1 MRSPSGLSPPPLSL
15 SLSLSLSPPL
25 ISVFFL
31 TLSPLSRAELST
43 KITGE
48 DRRELMELQY
58 QVGRLELE
66 NMELE
71 QHRIVH
77 ESILKGKDLTIQK
90 LKSETTS
97 TSTFS
102 PSPSLLL
109 PPSPP
114 SSPPVGFNSLSKIK
128 SSRGSV

>member
-1 MRSPSGLSPPPLSL
+1 MKNNGMKKNIAKRL
-15 SLSLSLSPPL
+15 
-25 ISVFFL
+25 
-31 TLSPLSRAELST
+31 RHNEREAENFRNELGD

-77 ESILKGKDLTIQK
+77 ESILKGN
-90 LKSETTS
+90 LK
-97 TSTFS
+97 
-102 PSPSLLL
+102 
-109 PPSPP
+109 
-114 SSPPVGFNSLSKIK
+114 N
-128 SSRGSV
+128 

>member
-1 MRSPSGLSPPPLSL
+1 MS
-15 SLSLSLSPPL
+15 
-25 ISVFFL
+25 ID
-31 TLSPLSRAELST
+31 RAELST

-90 LKSETTS
+90 LK
-97 TSTFS
+97 
-102 PSPSLLL
+102 
-109 PPSPP
+109 
-114 SSPPVGFNSLSKIK
+114 
-128 SSRGSV
+128 

>member
-1 MRSPSGLSPPPLSL
+1 M
-15 SLSLSLSPPL
+15 
-25 ISVFFL
+25 VFM
-31 TLSPLSRAELST
+31 TLGD

-77 ESILKGKDLTIQK
+77 ESILKGKDLEIQK
-90 LKSETTS
+90 LKLQLAVRDKLITRQQNVLVDNNLGNIVLYTEL
-97 TSTFS
+97 F
-102 PSPSLLL
+102 
-109 PPSPP
+109 
-114 SSPPVGFNSLSKIK
+114 IDIYI
-128 SSRGSV
+128 

>member
-1 MRSPSGLSPPPLSL
+1 MRKRRSPSGCIDLTSL
-15 SLSLSLSPPL
+15 HANHL
-25 ISVFFL
+25 
-31 TLSPLSRAELST
+31 RAELSN

-90 LKSETTS
+90 LK
-97 TSTFS
+97 
-102 PSPSLLL
+102 
-109 PPSPP
+109 
-114 SSPPVGFNSLSKIK
+114 
-128 SSRGSV
+128 